1 MLLKT
6 KHRAAIY
13 STGEIWGFESACSV
27 SNHIIAERWRHART
41 KVTPQV
47 LKSSIAAP
55 PHPVFLLSH
64 HLYFSPAFI
73 FPVCSSAPFRS
84 SSPTFLISRQMISET
99 GFIPRPSSLPSICQS
114 RLIPDCLP
122 SISLPLSLY
131 LPPVLVLI
139 WLPFLTPSFCFV
151 LLSPS
156 HTFLF
161 FFDPPRVF
169 LAFHRPLPFLPHR
182 FSIKRPV
189 LLSSAPFSCG
199 SSSSSDAI
207 ISDLISIMPF
217 YILHFYSEMTET
229 WLLNIT
235 SVKERLQRPFMV
247 NLFLGFLPKQPAL
260 LENIIANL
268 ISCFEVY

>member
-1 MLLKT
+1 
-6 KHRAAIY
+6 
-13 STGEIWGFESACSV
+13 
-27 SNHIIAERWRHART
+27 
-41 KVTPQV
+41 
-47 LKSSIAAP
+47 
-55 PHPVFLLSH
+55 
-64 HLYFSPAFI
+64 
-73 FPVCSSAPFRS
+73 
-84 SSPTFLISRQMISET
+84 MISET
-99 GFIPRPSSLPSICQS
+99 GFIPDHLPSRRS
-114 RLIPDCLP
+114 VSLALFLIVCLVFH
-122 SISLPLSLY
+122 SLSLY

-161 FFDPPRVF
+161 FFDPPCVF
-169 LAFHRPLPFLPHR
+169 LAFHHPLPFLPHR
-182 FSIKRPV
+182 FSIKRRV

-235 SVKERLQRPFMV
+235 SVQERLQRPFMV

-260 LENIIANL
+260 LENIIAKLFWGVL
-268 ISCFEVY
+268 IIPSIFFFFLLILPSL

>member
-55 PHPVFLLSH
+55 PIPSFFYLI
-64 HLYFSPAFI
+64 I
-73 FPVCSSAPFRS
+73 FTSRLQSSAPFRS
-84 SSPTFLISRQMISET
+84 SSPTFWISRQMISET

>member
-55 PHPVFLLSH
+55 PIPSFFYLI
-64 HLYFSPAFI
+64 I
-73 FPVCSSAPFRS
+73 FTSRLHS
-84 SSPTFLISRQMISET
+84 SSPSVHLRRFAPHHLLFWSPVKWSLRPVLSPDHLPSRRSVSLALFLIV
-99 GFIPRPSSLPSICQS
+99 
-114 RLIPDCLP
+114 CLVFH
-122 SISLPLSLY
+122 SLSLSIY
-131 LPPVLVLI
+131 LLFLCSSGCLFSHRLSVLSSCH
-139 WLPFLTPSFCFV
+139 LPTRFS
-151 LLSPS
+151 S
-156 HTFLF
+156 

-169 LAFHRPLPFLPHR
+169 LAFHHPLPFLPHR

>member
-64 HLYFSPAFI
+64 HLYFSPAVI

-84 SSPTFLISRQMISET
+84 SSPTFLISHQMISET

-156 HTFLF
+156 RFSSFLTLL
-161 FFDPPRVF
+161 VF
-169 LAFHRPLPFLPHR
+169 SSPFTVLSLFSLIVSPLSDRFCFRPLHLAVAHP
-182 FSIKRPV
+182 
-189 LLSSAPFSCG
+189 
-199 SSSSSDAI
+199 
-207 ISDLISIMPF
+207 
-217 YILHFYSEMTET
+217 LHLMQLYQ
-229 WLLNIT
+229 I
-235 SVKERLQRPFMV
+235 
-247 NLFLGFLPKQPAL
+247 
-260 LENIIANL
+260 
-268 ISCFEVY
+268 

>member
-114 RLIPDCLP
+114 HLIPDCLP
-122 SISLPLSLY
+122 SISLPLSLSIY
-131 LPPVLVLI
+131 LLFLCSSGCLFSHRLSVLSSCH
-139 WLPFLTPSFCFV
+139 LPTRFSSFLTLLVFSSPFTILSLFSLIVSPLSDRFCF
-151 LLSPS
+151 
-156 HTFLF
+156 
-161 FFDPPRVF
+161 
-169 LAFHRPLPFLPHR
+169 RPLHLAVAHP
-182 FSIKRPV
+182 
-189 LLSSAPFSCG
+189 
-199 SSSSSDAI
+199 
-207 ISDLISIMPF
+207 
-217 YILHFYSEMTET
+217 LHLMQLYQ
-229 WLLNIT
+229 I
-235 SVKERLQRPFMV
+235 
-247 NLFLGFLPKQPAL
+247 
-260 LENIIANL
+260 
-268 ISCFEVY
+268 

>member
-1 MLLKT
+1 MQLYIVQVKSGDLNQPALSPIILLQRGGVIHEQRWH
-6 KHRAAIY
+6 HRY
-13 STGEIWGFESACSV
+13 LSLPS
-27 SNHIIAERWRHART
+27 
-41 KVTPQV
+41 
-47 LKSSIAAP
+47 LLP

-114 RLIPDCLP
+114 HLIPDCLP

-131 LPPVLVLI
+131 PPPVLVLI

-169 LAFHRPLPFLPHR
+169 LAFHHPLPFLPHR

-217 YILHFYSEMTET
+217 YIS
-229 WLLNIT
+229 I
-235 SVKERLQRPFMV
+235 QRWQK
-247 NLFLGFLPKQPAL
+247 LDFLT
-260 LENIIANL
+260 
-268 ISCFEVY
+268 